1 MKYNVRYGI
10 VALSLLAITSASAQK
25 KKTAEPVKDNY
36 PVNSATLN
44 AFRFR
49 NVGPALTSGRISDI
63 AVNPTNSAEYYVAA
77 SAGGVWKTTNAGTT
91 YNPVF
96 DGQGSYSIGC
106 VTIDPSNPN
115 TVWVGTGENN
125 NQRSV
130 SYGDGIYKSEDGG
143 KSWKNMGLTQSEHI
157 GKIIV
162 DPTDPNIVYV
172 AAYGPLWSS
181 GGDRGIY
188 KTMDGGKTWRKILE
202 VSVNTGF
209 SEIHMDP
216 RNDKTLY
223 ASAHQRQRS
232 VFTYIGGGPETAVY
246 KSTDSGHTWNKI
258 MSGLPSG
265 DIGRIALAVSPVNP
279 DILYAMVEAR
289 EGGGTFISKDRGQSW
304 QKRGSYSTSG
314 NYYQRLFC
322 DPKDADKLYA
332 IDTYFGVSTDAGKT
346 FTILGEKN
354 KHIDNHVI
362 WIDPKNT
369 DHLLVGC
376 DGGLYESYDAAE
388 NWEYKPNLPVT
399 QFYKVATDNAF
410 PFYHIHGGTQDNF
423 SLGGPSRTTSS
434 NGIMNSDWYFTSLGD
449 GFESQVDQTDP
460 NIIYAQAQYGSL
472 VRYDRKTGEKLNIQ
486 PQEKEGEQAYR
497 WNWDAP
503 LVISRFDNK
512 RLYFASNKVFR
523 TDDRGNTWKVISPD
537 LSRQIDRN
545 KLTVMGK
552 VWSVDAVAKNQSTD
566 IYGNITTLA
575 ESSKDE
581 NLLYAGTDDGAI
593 HVTSNGGE
601 SWTKLNLPQ
610 GVPENTYVNQ
620 LLASQH
626 DKSTVYAVFNHH
638 RYGDF
643 KPYIYRSRD
652 AGKTWTALQNNLP
665 VRGTVYSVAEDHVN
679 PDLLFAGTE
688 FGVFVTIDGGSHW
701 AQLKG
706 GMPTIAIR
714 DLEIQ
719 RRENDLVLASFG
731 RGFFVLDDYSP
742 LRQMKP
748 ADLEKE
754 AIIYPVKDA
763 LMFMPDTRLGVRGK
777 GFLGESLYTAPNP
790 PIGATFTYYLKDD
803 IKTIKEKRK
812 EREQELIKKGQPP
825 YYPTIDSL
833 RLEDEQPEPHL
844 LFTITDES
852 GNVVRR
858 LKAPAKKGLQRMVWD
873 FRYSPTTPIDFTPF
887 DESFAFSNP
896 AMGQMALPG
905 TYKVSMSKFED
916 GKYSQLTEPV
926 SFKTVALNAATL
938 PAEDQKAVAAFT
950 SKLAGFVR
958 VVNGTDQYRRELVN
972 RVRYLKAAVLQ
983 TPNAPLDIATQL
995 AALDKRLNAV
1005 NVPLNGDATKARREF
1020 ETSPSVNGRLGSIM
1034 FQLWNS
1040 TSGIPGDYT
1049 TSYNIAEK
1057 QFSPIYAE
1065 IKSIG
1070 EEVKKIEAT
1079 MEKSGAPYTPG
1090 RLPEWNAG
1098 MR

>member
-1 MKYNVRYGI
+1 MKCFQRTGI
-10 VALSLLAITSASAQK
+10 LLLSFCSFLSVSAQK
-25 KKTAEPVKDNY
+25 KKAEPVKDNY
-36 PVNSATLN
+36 PVNSASLS

-49 NVGPALTSGRISDI
+49 NIGPALTSGRISDL
-63 AVNPTNSAEYYVAA
+63 AVNPANTAEYYVAVA
-77 SAGGVWKTTNAGTT
+77 SGGVWKTTNAGIT

-106 VTIDPSNPN
+106 ITIDPSNSN

-130 SYGDGIYKSEDGG
+130 AYGDGIYKSDDGG
-143 KSWKNMGLTQSEHI
+143 KSWKNMGLAQSEHI

-162 DPTDPNIVYV
+162 DPADPNIVYV

-188 KTMDGGKTWRKILE
+188 KTMDGGKTWRKILD

-216 RNDKTLY
+216 RNSKTIY
-223 ASAHQRQRS
+223 ASAHQRQRT
-232 VFTYIGGGPETAVY
+232 VFTYIGGGPETALY

-258 MSGLPSG
+258 MNGLPSG

-279 DILYAMVEAR
+279 DVIYAMVESR
-289 EGGGTFISKDRGQSW
+289 EGGGTYISIDRGQSW
-304 QKRGSYSTSG
+304 QKRGGFTTSG

-322 DPKDADKLYA
+322 DPKNVDKLYA
-332 IDTYFGVSTDAGKT
+332 IDSYMGVSIDAGKS

-362 WIDPKNT
+362 WIDPNNT
-369 DHLLVGC
+369 DHFLVGC
-376 DGGLYESYDAAE
+376 DGGMYESYDGAE
-388 NWEYKPNLPVT
+388 NWAFKPNLPVT
-399 QFYKVATDNAF
+399 QFYKAATDNAF

-423 SLGGPSRTTSS
+423 SLGGPSRTNSA

-449 GFESQVDQTDP
+449 GFESQVDQSDP

-486 PQEKEGEQAYR
+486 PQEKAGEAAYR

-512 RLYFASNKVFR
+512 RLYIAANKVFR
-523 TDDRGNTWKVISPD
+523 TDDRGNSWKVISPD
-537 LSRQIDRN
+537 LSKKIDRN

-566 IYGNITTLA
+566 IYGQITTFS
-575 ESSKDE
+575 ESSKEE

-593 HVTSNGGE
+593 HMTSNGGTN
-601 SWTKLNLPQ
+601 WTSLALPQ
-610 GVPENTYVNQ
+610 GVPENIYVNQ

-626 DKSTVYAVFNHH
+626 DKNTVYAVFNHH

-643 KPYIYRSRD
+643 KPYIFRSRD
-652 AGKTWTALQNNLP
+652 AGKTWVSLQNTLP
-665 VRGTVYSVAEDHVN
+665 ARGTVYTVAEDHVN
-679 PDLLFAGTE
+679 PELLFAGTE
-688 FGVFVTIDGGSHW
+688 FGVFVTIDGGTHW
-701 AQLKG
+701 SQLKG

-719 RRENDLVLASFG
+719 RRENDLILASFG

-742 LRQMKP
+742 LRQMKL

-763 LMFMPDTRLGVRGK
+763 LMFLPDTRLGVRGK
-777 GFLGESLYTAPNP
+777 GFLGESLYTASNP
-790 PIGATFTYYLKDD
+790 PIGATITYYLKDD

-812 EREQELIKKGQPP
+812 EREADLIKKNQPP
-825 YYPTIDSL
+825 YYPSIDSM
-833 RLEDEQPEPHL
+833 RIEAEQVEPHL
-844 LFTITDES
+844 LFTITDDA

-858 LKAPAKKGLQRMVWD
+858 LKAPAKKGIQRIVWD
-873 FRYSPTTPIDFTPF
+873 FRYSSTSPIDFSTF

-896 AMGQMALPG
+896 DVGQMALPG
-905 TYKVSMSKFED
+905 NYKVGLSKFED
-916 GKYSQLTEPV
+916 GQYSKLTESV
-926 SFKTVALNAATL
+926 TFKTVALNAASL
-938 PAEDQKAVAAFT
+938 PAEDQKEVAAF
-950 SKLAGFVR
+950 SAKLAGFKR
-958 VVNGTDQYRRELVN
+958 VVDGTDVYRNELMN
-972 RVRYLKAAVLQ
+972 RVRYLKAAVLK
-983 TPNAPLDIATQL
+983 TPNASLDITTQL
-995 AALDKRLNAV
+995 TALDKRLTAV
-1005 NVPLNGDATKARREF
+1005 NIPLNGDAVRAQMQF
-1020 ETSPSVNGRLGSIM
+1020 ETEPSVKGRLGNIM
-1034 FQLWNS
+1034 YQIWNS
-1040 TSGIPGDYT
+1040 TSGIPRDYLV
-1049 TSYNIAEK
+1049 SYSIAEK

-1070 EEVKKIEAT
+1070 EEVKKIEEI

-1090 RLPEWNAG
+1090 RLPEWRN
-1098 MR
+1098 